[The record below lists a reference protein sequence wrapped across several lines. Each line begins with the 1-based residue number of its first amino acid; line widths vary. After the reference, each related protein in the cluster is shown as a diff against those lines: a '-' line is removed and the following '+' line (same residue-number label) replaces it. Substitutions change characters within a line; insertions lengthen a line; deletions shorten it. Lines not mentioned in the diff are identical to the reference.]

1 MTVRVEPTADSRFGT
16 NSYLV
21 EDEATHDAVV
31 IDSNLEPELV
41 IDIAKQRGA
50 KVKAILLT
58 HTDIDHIAGLHELR
72 MAFGPIPIAVHEAE
86 KDVIEKGRP
95 LRREFGPI
103 ATRLDNVTSL
113 VEGEPYRAGSLEF
126 GAASDSNVGFAG
138 NASGVLTLDHAD
150 AFSGTLAGLNAG
162 DSLHLGNIAFSP
174 ATSSRATPCSRG
186 RSAAPTSPTRT
197 APRCS
202 RESGRSCSHS
212 RTMRSSTAGTGRP
225 RRSGASAE

>member
-1 MTVRVEPTADSRFGT
+1 VTVRVEPTADSRFGT

-50 KVKAILLT
+50 NVKAILLT

-95 LRREFGPI
+95 LRREFGPL

-113 VEGEPYRAGSLEF
+113 VDGEPYRAGSLEF
-126 GAASDSNVGFAG
+126 EVLHTPGHSPGGVTLKIDGYLFTGDALFAGSVGRSDFANADGAALLEGIRSKLLSQPDDAIVY
-138 NASGVLTLDHAD
+138 SGHGQATTIGRERRMNPFLT
-150 AFSGTLAGLNAG
+150 
-162 DSLHLGNIAFSP
+162 
-174 ATSSRATPCSRG
+174 
-186 RSAAPTSPTRT
+186 
-197 APRCS
+197 
-202 RESGRSCSHS
+202 
-212 RTMRSSTAGTGRP
+212 
-225 RRSGASAE
+225 